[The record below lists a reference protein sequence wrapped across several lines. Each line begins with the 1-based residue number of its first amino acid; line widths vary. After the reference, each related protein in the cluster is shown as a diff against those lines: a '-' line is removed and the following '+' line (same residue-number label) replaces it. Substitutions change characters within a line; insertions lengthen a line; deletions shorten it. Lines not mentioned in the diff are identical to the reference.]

1 MSTKEKIL
9 EKASELFAQYGYQE
23 TSIRRIAKEAKAN
36 GAMISYYFGS
46 KKALYES
53 VLSAN
58 MDEFLE
64 NVCKIKND
72 DEREFL
78 KEFIKIHI
86 DALKKRGKYIS
97 YLMLKESATNFE
109 QVKSLKDKYF
119 EPLSKILIDVLKK
132 GIEKK
137 IFKPFNEQMMLQL
150 LIGINV
156 MLALKNTQNN
166 TEELSNV
173 AYSIFMNG
181 VRTWELR
188 YRQYVSIIIFV
199 YNPFTFRLYAIYNR
213 TLTSKWKI

>member
-36 GAMISYYFGS
+36 SAMISYYFGS

-64 NVCKIKND
+64 NVNKIQTD

-86 DALKKRGKYIS
+86 DVIKKRGKYIS

-119 EPLSKILIDVLKK
+119 DPLSNILIDVLKK
-132 GIEKK
+132 GKEKK

-156 MLALKNTQNN
+156 MLALKNTQSN

-173 AYSIFMNG
+173 AYNVFMYG
-181 VRTWELR
+181 VC
-188 YRQYVSIIIFV
+188 
-199 YNPFTFRLYAIYNR
+199 A
-213 TLTSKWKI
+213 